1 MMEPKSRWHMHRMGM
16 LDFWYYNEQEFYF
29 DHGHM
34 LLRGSNG
41 SGKSVTL
48 QSFLPLLLDGNKS
61 SERLD
66 TFGTRSRRMETY
78 LLEEDGDRDDRIGY
92 LYLEFKRE
100 ESEVYKT
107 IGMGLHARRGKPL
120 DSWYVVIEDQRRIG
134 IDLRLMEDGLTI
146 TRQVLKNQIGDQLYT
161 SQREYCEKVNQAL
174 FGFERIEDYLEAIDL
189 ILQLRSPKLSNS
201 LRPSAINEILNASL
215 RPLSEEDL
223 RPMSEAIANMDALK
237 DQLDALKASR
247 QAASVILQV
256 YEHYARALLHE

>member
-78 LLEEDGDRDDRIGY
+78 L
-92 LYLEFKRE
+92 KRTATGTTA
-100 ESEVYKT
+100 SVICIWNSNGKR
-107 IGMGLHARRGKPL
+107 AR
-120 DSWYVVIEDQRRIG
+120 SI
-134 IDLRLMEDGLTI
+134 
-146 TRQVLKNQIGDQLYT
+146 
-161 SQREYCEKVNQAL
+161 
-174 FGFERIEDYLEAIDL
+174 
-189 ILQLRSPKLSNS
+189 
-201 LRPSAINEILNASL
+201 RPSAWDCMPEEENHWTPGILSSKISAG
-215 RPLSEEDL
+215 
-223 RPMSEAIANMDALK
+223 
-237 DQLDALKASR
+237 
-247 QAASVILQV
+247 SVSISG
-256 YEHYARALLHE
+256 